1 MRLKKLFGM
10 CGSALSATIL
20 SGAMLA
26 MAPLP
31 GEAQTEWPSRAVHL
45 IMPAG
50 SGGSSDPL
58 ARMVATELGKELG
71 QSFVV
76 ENKPGANGNIGAAM
90 VAAAKPDGYTLLF
103 SWTGTLVSAVTM
115 YGSKPFDPVRDF
127 EPIALIASIPNVVAV
142 TSDLPVSSLDEL
154 TAYSKSN
161 PDKLSFGSTG
171 SGSSWHLAGELY
183 KKIFGAS
190 LLHVPYTAPGTVVT
204 DLVSGRLQAAFPQ
217 PIAVAS
223 LVQEGRLKALAVMAD
238 ERSQSLP
245 DTPTT
250 KELGYPD
257 LVASTWFALLAP
269 KVTPKDVVDK
279 INHALNAALK
289 KDEFR
294 KELLG
299 KGYTPLGGTDAE
311 FAVYMRDEISRWDEI
326 VKFAGA
332 KID

>member
-1 MRLKKLFGM
+1 MKLNKLSTI
-10 CGSALSATIL
+10 CGCSLWTAVL
-20 SGAMLA
+20 GGVMLA
-26 MAPLP
+26 MAPST
-31 GEAQTEWPSRAVHL
+31 GQAQSQWPSRAVHI

-58 ARMVATELGKELG
+58 ARMVATELSKELG

-76 ENKPGANGNIGAAM
+76 ENKPGANGNIGAAS

-142 TSDLPVSSLDEL
+142 TAELPVKSLDEL
-154 TAYSKSN
+154 TSYSKSN
-161 PDKLSFGSTG
+161 PEKLSFGSTG

-183 KKIFGAS
+183 KKMAGAS
-190 LLHVPYTAPGTVVT
+190 LLHVPYTSPGTVVT

-238 ERSQSLP
+238 ERSSSLP

-269 KVTPKDVVDK
+269 KGTSKEIVDK
-279 INHALNAALK
+279 INHALNGALK
-289 KDEFR
+289 KDDFR
-294 KELLG
+294 NELLRR
-299 KGYTPLGGTDAE
+299 GYTPLGGTDTE
-311 FAVYMRDEISRWDEI
+311 FAAYMREEISRWDEI